1 MIWHFSDNSVLLISA
16 KYYYNKI
23 FYKKKKKVKS
33 RIFDI
38 TLNCLTLSL
47 KLNAIN
53 AHQSINKIVNVKK
66 ALLPSVV
73 TNYHLFYDMDVY
85 SRTATVIFK

>member
-1 MIWHFSDNSVLLISA
+1 MIWHFSDNSVSLISA
-16 KYYYNKI
+16 KYYHNQI
-23 FYKKKKKVKS
+23 FYKKNKKVKS

-38 TLNCLTLSL
+38 TLNFLTLSL
-47 KLNAIN
+47 QLNAIN
-53 AHQSINKIVNVKK
+53 AHQSIDKIVNVTE
-66 ALLPSVV
+66 ALLSSVV